1 MFVCQKTRKLSGPK
15 ILFGYFRAR
24 YSLEKCSGR
33 YVLPHLKTILQW
45 ANWFSSLSVSFTI
58 DEMQFTNGLRIDYF
72 FTICA
77 NGMDRDAA
85 FPNGIRSCVLDMDES
100 LQ

>member
-1 MFVCQKTRKLSGPK
+1 
-15 ILFGYFRAR
+15 
-24 YSLEKCSGR
+24 
-33 YVLPHLKTILQW
+33 
-45 ANWFSSLSVSFTI
+45 
-58 DEMQFTNGLRIDYF
+58 MQFTNGLRIDYF

-85 FPNGIRSCVLDMDES
+85 FPNGIRSCVLNMDES

>member
-1 MFVCQKTRKLSGPK
+1 
-15 ILFGYFRAR
+15 
-24 YSLEKCSGR
+24 
-33 YVLPHLKTILQW
+33 
-45 ANWFSSLSVSFTI
+45 
-58 DEMQFTNGLRIDYF
+58 MQFTNGLRIDYF

-100 LQ
+100 LQLRVVWRPCYPGRVRPTAPVYVVL